1 MTARSV
7 SLPPATKKLVERLA
21 ELEGLTPTEMM
32 EKMAGFYEMAVSFLH
47 EEGMTP
53 AAFNKYLLGFR
64 AAVLEQGMKA
74 IGEALRGEDRAADA
88 PLVQHLGKRAFRVP
102 GPTTIVAG
110 HEDDLAP
117 SPPAPPEPAQR
128 RVG

>member
-1 MTARSV
+1 MTTK
-7 SLPPATKKLVERLA
+7 LLTPAAKKLVEKLA
-21 ELEGLTPTEMM
+21 ALEGIAPAEMM
-32 EKMAGFYEMAVSFLH
+32 EKMAGFYEMAISFLY

-53 AAFNKYLLGFR
+53 EAFNEYLLGFR
-64 AAVLEQGMKA
+64 ATVLREGMKS
-74 IGEALRGEDRAADA
+74 IGEALHGEDRAAGA
-88 PLVQHLGKRAFRVP
+88 PPVQRLGKRAFRIP
-102 GPTTIVAG
+102 GPATIVAG